1 MRCSP
6 CNPVK
11 ENIIEPRVESDMDN
25 ILQVNSINCRVVNN
39 IPQVNNWAIKSTY
52 RSKNPILITINA
64 DCKAKELK
72 NSTNKFEN
80 GIEYIRL

>member
-1 MRCSP
+1 M
-6 CNPVK
+6 
-11 ENIIEPRVESDMDN
+11 
-25 ILQVNSINCRVVNN
+25 VNN